1 MPKVKT
7 TVKGADQYT
16 RLLETNLNAYFQ
28 KVYGNPKYLARTLM
42 DNGISGEELQVLAVL
57 YRDVF
62 YLELSQRLVSW
73 LLPVLDERR
82 TDMLVRHYGLNSDSK
97 MTLETIGDEYELSRE
112 RIRQLEERT
121 MRQLRQPLYRR
132 QFANVAASAAR
143 EILDTRWNPAP
154 SAR

>member
-1 MPKVKT
+1 MPKVKAI
-7 TVKGADQYT
+7 VKGADQYT

-28 KVYGNPKYLARTLM
+28 KVYGNPKYLARTLLE
-42 DNGISGEELQVLAVL
+42 NGISGEELQVLAAL
-57 YRDVF
+57 YREVL

-82 TDMLVRHYGLNSDSK
+82 TDMLVRHYGLNSDAK
-97 MTLETIGDEYELSRE
+97 MAFEAIGSEYDLSRE

-132 QFANVAASAAR
+132 QFANVAASLAR
-143 EILDTRWNPAP
+143 EILDTRWHPKP
-154 SAR
+154 P